1 MITGVIIAAI
11 VVGVVGIL
19 VGVLLGVASEKFAIE
34 VDPREIAVRE
44 ALPGNNC
51 GGCGYPGCDGLA
63 KAIACGEAEVNR
75 CPVGG
80 APVAAVIAEI
90 MGVSAGESEKRSPLF
105 AVREHAI
112 RAKKN
117 TITLVSQIVI
127 KRVLFQDL
135 AESLVPMDVWDLVPA
150 SRHVHLML
158 SILSM
163 EFQLLTKKNALPAE
177 SAWRLVQRN

>member
-75 CPVGG
+75 SSCSDRRNYGC
-80 APVAAVIAEI
+80 
-90 MGVSAGESEKRSPLF
+90 F
-105 AVREHAI
+105 CWRE
-112 RAKKN
+112 RKKGR
-117 TITLVSQIVI
+117 LC
-127 KRVLFQDL
+127 
-135 AESLVPMDVWDLVPA
+135 SL
-150 SRHVHLML
+150 
-158 SILSM
+158 
-163 EFQLLTKKNALPAE
+163 
-177 SAWRLVQRN
+177 